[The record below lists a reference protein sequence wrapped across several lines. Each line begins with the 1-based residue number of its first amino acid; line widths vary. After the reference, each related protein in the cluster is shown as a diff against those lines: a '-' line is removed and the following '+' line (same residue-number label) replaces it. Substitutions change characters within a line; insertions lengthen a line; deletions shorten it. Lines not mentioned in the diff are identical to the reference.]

1 MGSITYNEGESLL
14 LSSFFQNEPPT
25 FGPFYIG
32 LGTGG
37 HFKAENGT
45 LAGIEEVSGQGY
57 ERFRINRDSTADGWE
72 LRGDTVQSPTIR
84 FWNSDPLDDWTPVDF
99 AFLTLSQQGTFG
111 DTTLIAAAE
120 FPNSVAVGP
129 QSEFRFI
136 FRFRQITTGLDP
148 NRVNY
153 AVASLLGSAG
163 VVASAEIL

>member
-37 HFKAENGT
+37 NFLSENAN
-45 LAGIEEVSGQGY
+45 LAGIEEVTGQGY
-57 ERFRINRDSTADGWE
+57 ERFMVGRDSSADGWE

-99 AFLTLSQQGTFG
+99 AFLTLSQQGTLG

-120 FPNSVAVGP
+120 FASSVEVGP

-136 FRFRQITTGLDP
+136 FRFRQITTGLDS

-153 AVASLLGSAG
+153 AVGALLGASVVSAT
-163 VVASAEIL
+163 AEIL